1 MENTESTNAMGLLMA
16 QVPEEWK
23 SPRRGRGN
31 GVSKLL
37 TDEERETLNSFG
49 TWLKDTENKSVNTV
63 ASYRSYLGRALYLA
77 RTDEFFDI
85 NKDLSKDA
93 KSAVAAFA
101 RWNMSETEDLE
112 DEVDELEAL
121 ELELEALE
129 DEDIE
134 V

>member
-49 TWLKDTENKSVNTV
+49 AWLKDTENKSVNTV

-77 RTDEFFDI
+77 RTDESFDI
-85 NKDLSKDA
+85 IKDLSKDA

-101 RWNMSETEDLE
+101 RWEMSRTEDHELDDLALELSELE
-112 DEVDELEAL
+112 DE
-121 ELELEALE
+121 
-129 DEDIE
+129 E

>member
-1 MENTESTNAMGLLMA
+1 MENTENTNNAMSLLMA

-37 TDEERETLNSFG
+37 TDEERETLKSFG
-49 TWLKDTENKSVNTV
+49 EWLKDVENKSVNTV

-77 RTDEFFDI
+77 RTDEHFDI

-93 KSAVAAFA
+93 KSAVSAFA
-101 RWNMSETEDLE
+101 RWEMSRTEDHELDDLALELSELE
-112 DEVDELEAL
+112 DE
-121 ELELEALE
+121 
-129 DEDIE
+129 E